1 MLKTVNAV
9 KARQNLGQLM
19 NEVYLK
25 NDQYIIERDGK
36 PMVALVHL
44 KHLERW
50 LKQKERDFKVFE
62 KIRKENKK
70 VKLKEVEKDVNLA
83 IKAIRRTHAS

>member
-36 PMVALVHL
+36 PMVALVPL
-44 KHLERW
+44 KHLEKW
-50 LKQKERDFKVFE
+50 LKQKERDFKVLE

-70 VKLKEVEKDVNLA
+70 VKPKKVEKDVNLA
-83 IKAIRRTHAS
+83 VKAIRRTHAS

>member
-36 PMVALVHL
+36 PMVALVPL
-44 KHLERW
+44 KHLARW
-50 LKQKERDFKVFE
+50 LKQK
-62 KIRKENKK
+62 N
-70 VKLKEVEKDVNLA
+70 
-83 IKAIRRTHAS
+83 

>member
-25 NDQYIIERDGK
+25 NDQYVIVRDGK
-36 PMVALVHL
+36 PMAALVPL
-44 KHLERW
+44 KHLEKW
-50 LKQKERDFKVFE
+50 LKQKEGDFKVFE
-62 KIRKENKK
+62 RIRQRNKK
-70 VKLKEVEKDVNLA
+70 VRLKGVEKDVALA
-83 IKAIRRTHAS
+83 ITALRRADAS

>member
-36 PMVALVHL
+36 PMVALVPL
-44 KHLERW
+44 KHLEGW

-70 VKLKEVEKDVNLA
+70 VKLKEVEKDVNSA
-83 IKAIRRTHAS
+83 VKAIRRTHAS